1 MYCVVNV
8 VTRWLYC
15 LFRSPTGVPIF
26 KYPPDKYSSHQIMRI
41 LLDPNIETAKIA
53 KQRPLETS
61 QSATFVVDVR
71 SLKHRDDIKKDMYG
85 RWIHHGSH
93 TDVFKC
99 TFDELSEVRV
109 EKIAPG
115 TSGDNAF
122 YLRRLHSTHP
132 SNKHFWRI
140 VALISGMYMC
150 ICWKLFLNCFHAF
163 SASIDH

>member
-85 RWIHHGSH
+85 RWIHHALMFSSARL
-93 TDVFKC
+93 TSSLKC
-99 TFDELSEVRV
+99 VW
-109 EKIAPG
+109 K
-115 TSGDNAF
+115 
-122 YLRRLHSTHP
+122 RLLQGHQEIMHS
-132 SNKHFWRI
+132 I
-140 VALISGMYMC
+140 
-150 ICWKLFLNCFHAF
+150 
-163 SASIDH
+163 